1 MTWIIMGEKLMITE
15 YYGDKSETLTF
26 DIVEIK
32 SNSLVLSST
41 AEYTSNGVQRKEVVT
56 YYFKKI

>member
-1 MTWIIMGEKLMITE
+1 MITE